1 MGLFRKHTYY
11 QIVKTSN
18 DRTHIVARFLREQEA
33 QTLVEELQKNHT
45 DYVYQMKK
53 M

>member
-1 MGLFRKHTYY
+1 MGLFRKHTYF
-11 QIVKTSN
+11 QIVKTF
-18 DRTHIVARFLREQEA
+18 DDQTHIVARFLRESEA
-33 QTLVEELQKNHT
+33 ETLVAELQKNHT